1 MTNYERIFRTAIA
14 QLRNERRYREFA
26 DLERIPGRFPR
37 AHWHSPAGLREVVV
51 WCSNDYL
58 GMGQHPAV
66 ISAMT
71 EAVEKYGA
79 GAGGTRN
86 ISGTHHPAVLLER
99 ELASLHEKE
108 SALLFTSGYVANQTA
123 LATIG
128 RLLPDG
134 MIFSDAGNHNSI
146 IEGIRRSDA
155 RKAIF
160 RHNDLNHLEELLCAE
175 TPARPKLI
183 VFESVYSMDGA
194 IAPIAEI
201 VTLAERYGAMT
212 YLDEVHAVG
221 MYGAHGG
228 GIAEREGLA
237 SRIDVIQGTLGKAFG
252 CIGGYIAGNEAL
264 VDAVRSYAPGF
275 IFTTALPPAVC
286 VAALAA
292 VRHLKSSSAERE
304 AQQRNVRELKEKLA
318 AAKLPVLPNE
328 SQIVAIPVG
337 DAEIC
342 KQLSDRLLHEH
353 GVYVQ
358 PINYPT
364 VPKGTERLR
373 ATPTP
378 QHDSRLID
386 EFVTALSKC
395 WSESGLPF
403 VSGDAAAQARSLES
417 APAAIRSRA

>member
-1 MTNYERIFRTAIA
+1 MDYERIFRTAVA

-26 DLERIPGRFPR
+26 DLERISGRFPR
-37 AHWHSPAGLREVVV
+37 AHWHSPTGLREVVV

-66 ISAMT
+66 ISAMI

-86 ISGTHHPAVLLER
+86 ISGTHHPAILLER

-134 MIFSDAGNHNSI
+134 VIFSDAGNHNSI

-155 RKAIF
+155 QKVIF
-160 RHNDLNHLEELLCAE
+160 RHNDLNHLEELLRAE
-175 TPARPKLI
+175 PQPRPKLI

-194 IAPIAEI
+194 IAPVAEI
-201 VTLAERYGAMT
+201 VALARRYGAMT
-212 YLDEVHAVG
+212 YVDEVHAVG

-228 GIAEREGLA
+228 GIAEREGFA
-237 SRIDVIQGTLGKAFG
+237 PQIDVIQGTLGKAYG
-252 CIGGYIAGNEAL
+252 CIGGYIAGSGTL
-264 VDAVRSYAPGF
+264 IDAVRSYAPGF
-275 IFTTALPPAVC
+275 IFTTALPPAIC
-286 VAALAA
+286 AAALAA
-292 VRHLKSSSAERE
+292 VRHLKSSSIERDT
-304 AQQRNVRELKEKLA
+304 QQRNVHELKAKLA
-318 AAKLPVLPNE
+318 AARLPVLPNE

-342 KQLSDRLLHEH
+342 KQLSGRLLHEH
-353 GVYVQ
+353 GIYVQ
-358 PINYPT
+358 AINYPT

-378 QHDSRLID
+378 QHDSRLIG
-386 EFVTALSKC
+386 EFVTALSAV
-395 WSESGLPF
+395 WRESGLPF
-403 VSGDAAAQARSLES
+403 ASADAAPIAAQDES
-417 APAAIRSRA
+417 APPALRSRA